1 MKYFIRIALFAFF
14 VLAFSSLGP
23 SYALEQSGLKEEEK
37 ELTMAII
44 QHKRKKIVAQNIALD
59 KGEEKAFWNLYDQYQ
74 KEIKELGKKRISL
87 IEEYAK
93 AYKSKSLT
101 DKQALTL
108 LNAHLLNEL
117 VRIRKLN
124 AYIQKFKEII
134 PPKKTVRLFQ
144 VENKMNAI
152 INFELAAQIPL
163 VPVD

>member
-1 MKYFIRIALFAFF
+1 MKYFTLIALCAFF
-14 VLAFSSLGP
+14 VLAFSSSDP
-23 SYALEQSGLKEEEK
+23 SFALEQSGLKEEGK

-44 QHKRKKIVAQNIALD
+44 QHKRKMIVARNIALD
-59 KGEEKAFWNLYDQYQ
+59 KGEEKAFWGLYDQYQ
-74 KEIKELGKKRISL
+74 IDIKKIDIKRIAL

-101 DKQALTL
+101 DNQALLL
-108 LNAHLLNEL
+108 LNAHLVNEQR
-117 VRIRKLN
+117 RIMKLN

-134 PPKKTVRLFQ
+134 SPKKAVRFFQ